1 MMEYHLKDRQEVEDF
16 IKNEVLTTSEVK
28 EILNVT
34 RQRLHALVNSERLKP
49 VKRLKSESL
58 FLRTDVEQLQKELKE
73 LRKKYRPYDR
83 P

>member
-1 MMEYHLKDRQEVEDF
+1 MMEYHLKDRKEVEDF
-16 IKNEVLTTSEVK
+16 IRNEVLTSSEVK
-28 EILNVT
+28 EFLSIT

-73 LRKKYRPYDR
+73 LRKKYRPYEAE
-83 P
+83 